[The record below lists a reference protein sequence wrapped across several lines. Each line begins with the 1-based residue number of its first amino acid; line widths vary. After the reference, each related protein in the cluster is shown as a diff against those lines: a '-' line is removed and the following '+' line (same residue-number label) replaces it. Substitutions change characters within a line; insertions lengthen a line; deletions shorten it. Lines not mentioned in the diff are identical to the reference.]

1 MPAEP
6 GSVEQTDG
14 RKRKGDR
21 RRQRLLAATIRLVAR
36 AGVAGVTQ
44 RAVAAEAELPPS
56 AVLYYFS
63 TVDELLVATLTAVN
77 DHYLRTFDGLPA
89 DRPGVLGALADLITA
104 DRDRVLAEY
113 ELWLL
118 AARRPE
124 LRPELGRWTAAL
136 DALAARLVDD
146 PVRRLGFAAANDGLF
161 LRAASSPEPPD
172 PAGTAAVL
180 ALLTE
185 PDKDR
190 T

>member
-6 GSVEQTDG
+6 GAVEQTDG
-14 RKRKGDR
+14 RKRRGDR
-21 RRQRLLAATIRLVAR
+21 RRQQLLAATIRLVAR

-77 DHYLRTFDGLPA
+77 DHY
-89 DRPGVLGALADLITA
+89 
-104 DRDRVLAEY
+104 RVLAEY

-124 LRPELGRWTAAL
+124 LRPELGRWTDAL
-136 DALAARLVDD
+136 DALAAGLVDD
-146 PVRRLGFAAANDGLF
+146 PVRRLGFAAAVDGLF
-161 LRAASSPEPPD
+161 LRAATSPEPPD

-185 PDKDR
+185 PVKDR